1 MRVLLLS
8 VFLFL
13 HLACWSQVFINT
25 DIAFN
30 PGLIVQ
36 INDSLKLETAQA
48 ITVEGNLDLNGNAV
62 FDGVFQVSGVFNA
75 NGNLAF
81 NSPGSGGTASSEVYL
96 SGGNQQI
103 TGDAP
108 SFGKLYIGS
117 QGIKSLQ
124 TDVFTQELFLDS
136 GRIHTGSFKL
146 DVFNTDPQSIQFS
159 NGWVSSEFN
168 GQLSRNMQTATVYPF
183 PVGDQQRAFPVVV
196 TPLQNIHSGLRYANN
211 SAGDDGLSLFQVDDD
226 VCRLRNDV
234 YLRLYDFP
242 AVSADVRFSM
252 PYPADGNFNRIAN
265 RRSVPFETWQIV
277 SEGNPLELPDFI
289 TYSVTPSVDDAALV
303 PARVRPEAPII
314 SGPAESCIFDSELV
328 YSAENPNG
336 YNFVWNMDGGSLN
349 VISDTSV
356 EVQWEA
362 LPTGLISVVA
372 SDAEGCSSVSVNF
385 PVQVFPLPQAEINVT
400 PPLLAFE
407 GQNYTFFA
415 SGASDD
421 SIRFYFDDGTESIFS
436 PNKKSFDAPGQYEV
450 ILEVTSAEGCIDRD
464 TALVTI
470 EEGLI
475 FSNEIKPNGDG
486 FNDFWE
492 IPSSGMLVYHLQII
506 NRWGTLIFET
516 QSTKISWDGRDSG
529 GNKVPAGAY
538 FYILDAQSASKNYS
552 NRGTVQ
558 IIY

>member
-1 MRVLLLS
+1 
-8 VFLFL
+8 
-13 HLACWSQVFINT
+13 
-25 DIAFN
+25 
-30 PGLIVQ
+30 
-36 INDSLKLETAQA
+36 
-48 ITVEGNLDLNGNAV
+48 
-62 FDGVFQVSGVFNA
+62 
-75 NGNLAF
+75 
-81 NSPGSGGTASSEVYL
+81 
-96 SGGNQQI
+96 
-103 TGDAP
+103 
-108 SFGKLYIGS
+108 
-117 QGIKSLQ
+117 
-124 TDVFTQELFLDS
+124 
-136 GRIHTGSFKL
+136 
-146 DVFNTDPQSIQFS
+146 
-159 NGWVSSEFN
+159 
-168 GQLSRNMQTATVYPF
+168 MQTATAYPF

-372 SDAEGCSSVSVNF
+372 SDEEGCSSVSVNF

-475 FSNEIKPNGDG
+475 FSNVITPNDDG

-516 QSTKISWDGRDSG
+516 QSTEISWDGRDSG
-529 GNKVPAGAY
+529 GHKVPAGAY